1 MSEKLKREWQSG
13 GKISNELK
21 EKAKKCVHSCGRK
34 GFTINKISK
43 DTYGCSLSIV
53 RGNG

>member
-13 GKISNELK
+13 RKISNELK
-21 EKAKKCVHSCGRK
+21 EKAKKWVHSCGRN
-34 GFTINKISK
+34 GFTVDKISK
-43 DTYGCSLSIV
+43 DTYSWSLPFV

>member
-13 GKISNELK
+13 RKISNEVK
-21 EKAKKCVHSCGRK
+21 EKAKKWVHLCGRK
-34 GFTINKISK
+34 GFTIYKISK
-43 DTYGCSLSIV
+43 DTYSCSLPIV